1 MKVLCS
7 TIEYTM
13 QHQLVSQQCNNIAMQ
28 QHTIQQHTMQR
39 DTIQF
44 RYNAV
49 QRDGSG
55 WQSGGPGA
63 VGGQACDAIRGHR
76 TASLLYFVFV
86 SNSKKNPAKKQ
97 CHKKARPQFLDGWM
111 DLPDMD
117 MDGYGY
123 CTFALGALVAC

>member
-1 MKVLCS
+1 MQQH
-7 TIEYTM
+7 TM
-13 QHQLVSQQCNNIAMQ
+13 QRHTMQ

-63 VGGQACDAIRGHR
+63 VGGHACDAIRGHR
-76 TASLLYFVFV
+76 TASLLYFVFCIYV
-86 SNSKKNPAKKQ
+86 KFRKKHVHTQIGSLAEQIAATKTK
-97 CHKKARPQFLDGWM
+97 
-111 DLPDMD
+111 
-117 MDGYGY
+117 
-123 CTFALGALVAC
+123 